1 MLLTRIKGGHKLNV
15 GKRIKERRKE
25 LDMPVDALAKRLNK
39 NRTTVYRYE
48 KGDIENLPIDILGP
62 LAEALDTTPA
72 YLMGWDSKPNRDTAT
87 VGELLKLMRIQRNM
101 TIEEY
106 SKEIGVS
113 ADDLR
118 MYESGEKY
126 MPLSVIHTIAE
137 YYRISMESIR
147 AGNPGASKEG
157 NIRLERFKT
166 WAENFGDLELTDE
179 EHDKI
184 VEYTKFLIYIREK

>member
-1 MLLTRIKGGHKLNV
+1 MDV

-25 LDMPVDALAKRLNK
+25 LNMSVEELAKRLNK

-62 LAEALDTTPA
+62 LSQALDTTPA
-72 YLMGWDSKPNRDTAT
+72 YLMGWDDKPNKDTAT
-87 VGELLKLMRIQRNM
+87 VGELLKMMRINRNM
-101 TIEEY
+101 SIEEY
-106 SKEIGVS
+106 SREIGIS

-126 MPLSVIHTIAE
+126 IPLSVIHTIAE
-137 YYRISMESIR
+137 YYRLSMESIR
-147 AGNPGASKEG
+147 VGKPEASKEG

-166 WAENFGDLELTDE
+166 WSENFGHLELTDE

-184 VEYTKFLIYIREK
+184 VEYTNFLIYIREK